1 MFKLFKTKIIA
12 LVLFSIVALSAPLHE
27 ARADMDPKVKALAT
41 MAAYGTIG
49 GALLGTASLAF
60 GTSGR
65 SVAIGASLG
74 LYTGIL
80 FGSYIIVSHQ
90 LRKNSPQSP
99 TPIRDN
105 YYPDAPTP
113 YNAPYQNS
121 GPYNDGSGG
130 DYGDD
135 YGQSQRS
142 NPMWLEEV
150 AQIKAHFGAGYFDKG
165 QKAWSPEISMELL
178 HFSF

>member
-1 MFKLFKTKIIA
+1 MLKLFKFKIVA
-12 LVLFSIVALSAPLHE
+12 LVLFSVVALSAPVQE

-74 LYTGIL
+74 LYAGIL
-80 FGSYIIVSHQ
+80 FGSYIIVTHQ
-90 LRKNSPQSP
+90 MKKNAPQN
-99 TPIRDN
+99 PIRDN

-113 YNAPYQNS
+113 YNAPYQNT
-121 GPYNDGSGG
+121 GPYNSGG

-135 YGQSQRS
+135 YGEGQRW
-142 NPMWLEEV
+142 NPLWLEDV
-150 AQIKAHFGAGYFDKG
+150 ARVKAHFGSSYFDKG
-165 QKAWSPEISMELL
+165 ERAWNPEISMELL
-178 HFSF
+178 RFSF